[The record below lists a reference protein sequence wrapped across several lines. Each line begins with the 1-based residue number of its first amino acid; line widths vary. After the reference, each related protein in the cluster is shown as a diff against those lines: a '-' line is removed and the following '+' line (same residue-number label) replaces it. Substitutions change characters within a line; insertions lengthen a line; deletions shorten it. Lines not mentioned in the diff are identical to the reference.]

1 MLAEP
6 STPIS
11 AASAFSPTRIER
23 TNYGIIGRSRAS
35 GRALRVVLVVLAILS
50 SSSCLSRPTQA
61 EIDCADIGPR
71 PDYELARQ
79 AAESL
84 LRARLRE
91 REPNKYE
98 PDRLRQTDESS
109 AEIAWDASVHRGWYE
124 PASSACFGWQLTADV
139 NARNDAAELTG
150 SEPWSFWF
158 RYGSLVAIA
167 EPSRMGCAGCAEE
180 LARPIRLE
188 PDASDH
194 LR

>member
-1 MLAEP
+1 MRTVELP
-6 STPIS
+6 VRC
-11 AASAFSPTRIER
+11 AAPMTRE
-23 TNYGIIGRSRAS
+23 TNARACGRRQACTTVA
-35 GRALRVVLVVLAILS
+35 RVALILLMILS
-50 SSSCLSRPTQA
+50 SSSCLSRPTQS
-61 EIDCADIGPR
+61 EIDSADVGPR

-84 LRARLRE
+84 LRARMRE

-98 PDRLRQTDESS
+98 PDRLRQLDESS
-109 AEIAWDASVHRGWYE
+109 AEIIWDSSVHRGWYE

-139 NARNDAAELTG
+139 NARNDRAELTG

-188 PDASDH
+188 PDASDS